1 MCVREPAVITG
12 ISMRFRCSM
21 AKVNEFF
28 IIIVVVHTHTHVS
41 MDYRDERCVCC
52 ASIKKEKRTQWMKN
66 FWFVYDV
73 CRYVMCVFVRN
84 WHTCDT
90 QKTTCYNN
98 NLCFFDRYT
107 QIFIPLFTFISWV
120 FFLSSRLHF
129 FFIFLIIAWIYYY
142 FTSTH
147 VCMYK
152 IQNPWS
158 NQNNRVRIILA
169 CLVVVEAKWHTHTH
183 NISVNIFVIPP

>member
-1 MCVREPAVITG
+1 MCTWTG
-12 ISMRFRCSM
+12 SYNRYFHAFSLFHGQSEWILHHHRRRR
-21 AKVNEFF
+21 
-28 IIIVVVHTHTHVS
+28 THTLVYGLSWRTLCLLRIH
-41 MDYRDERCVCC
+41 
-52 ASIKKEKRTQWMKN
+52 KKGKKNTEWMKN
-66 FWFVYDV
+66 FWFVYV
-73 CRYVMCVFVRN
+73 GMYVMCVFVRN

>member
-1 MCVREPAVITG
+1 MN
-12 ISMRFRCSM
+12 SSSSSSSY
-21 AKVNEFF
+21 
-28 IIIVVVHTHTHVS
+28 THTRVYGLSWRTLCLLRIH
-41 MDYRDERCVCC
+41 
-52 ASIKKEKRTQWMKN
+52 KKGKKNTEWMKN
-66 FWFVYDV
+66 FWFVYVGMLCVYLFGTDIHV
-73 CRYVMCVFVRN
+73 THKRRLVTTTTSAFLTDIRRYLSPYS
-84 WHTCDT
+84 H
-90 QKTTCYNN
+90 
-98 NLCFFDRYT
+98 
-107 QIFIPLFTFISWV
+107 LFRGFS
-120 FFLSSRLHF
+120 FFLLDYI

-147 VCMYK
+147 VCIYK